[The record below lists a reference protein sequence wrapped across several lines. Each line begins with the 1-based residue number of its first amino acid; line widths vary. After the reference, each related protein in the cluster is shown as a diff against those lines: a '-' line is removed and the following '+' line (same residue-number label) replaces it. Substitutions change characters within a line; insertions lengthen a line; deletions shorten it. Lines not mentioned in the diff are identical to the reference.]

1 MSKSSSGCLLTLAC
15 ISFCCRKRKSNGM
28 PKKAY
33 STSGSDSG
41 SDSYSISSADML
53 SMSNSDSEFNSD
65 SETDTDSDNVP
76 ATGKN
81 GSRVVRRT
89 KVVKKVTVKVTKTS
103 KKITPKKGGGRG
115 KANSIKDLDWMDWE
129 KDLEL
134 NWGPW
139 GDNGEE
145 VDMDALVQRK
155 LPLEIREPPPELLMP
170 LLPFQK
176 EWLAWSLKQERS
188 SMRGGILADEMGMG
202 KTIQAISLIVTSRY
216 DQRIKN
222 SETKEFIDLNKPPKS
237 ITEEVGVSSEKRKS
251 PVELGASSSSIEPHL
266 NHLCGVK
273 RDLPLVKATL
283 VVCPLVAVTQWK
295 NEIARFTAEG
305 SMKVLVYHGP
315 RRGLDL
321 MELSEYDVVLTTYS
335 IVELEHRKNVMP
347 AKEECKWCKRHYYP
361 DKLAVH
367 LRFFCGPSAQR
378 TEKQA
383 KQVKKKPRASTS
395 GKKVTAMESED
406 EIVKGKGKGKGI
418 GNVSSRG
425 RGRGGKGKTHVDEDD
440 TPSKGRM
447 HSNGG
452 VGRGR
457 GRGRGRGGGKKI
469 VAEDLEAALEEAME
483 GHNDRSGQHKQSH
496 SVLHSVKWGRIV
508 LDEVRFLW
516 NFIYYRSCYLS

>member
-1 MSKSSSGCLLTLAC
+1 
-15 ISFCCRKRKSNGM
+15 
-28 PKKAY
+28 
-33 STSGSDSG
+33 
-41 SDSYSISSADML
+41 
-53 SMSNSDSEFNSD
+53 MSNTNSEPNSD

-81 GSRVVRRT
+81 SRRIVRRT
-89 KVVKKVTVKVTKTS
+89 KVVKKVTVKVTKTL
-103 KKITPKKGGGRG
+103 KTFMPKKGGGRG

-216 DQRIKN
+216 DQHIKN
-222 SETKEFIDLNKPPKS
+222 SETKEFIDLNKSPGTM
-237 ITEEVGVSSEKRKS
+237 TEEVGASPEKRKS
-251 PVELGASSSSIEPHL
+251 PLDVGTSSLSFEPHL

-273 RDLPLVKATL
+273 RDLPLVRATL

-321 MELSEYDVVLTTYS
+321 KELSEYDVVLTTYS

-347 AKEECKWCKRHYYP
+347 AKVECKWCKRHYYP

-367 LRFFCGPSAQR
+367 LRYFCGPSAQR

-395 GKKVTAMESED
+395 GKKVTAVDSED
-406 EIVKGKGKGKGI
+406 EIVKGKGKGKGV
-418 GNVSSRG
+418 GNASSRG
-425 RGRGGKGKTHVDEDD
+425 RGRGSKGKAHFDEDEA
-440 TPSKGRM
+440 PSNGQIR
-447 HSNGG
+447 SNGG

-457 GRGRGRGGGKKI
+457 GRGRGRGGKKI
-469 VAEDLEAALEEAME
+469 VAEDLEAALEEAMG
-483 GHNDRSGQHKQSH
+483 GHDDYAGQQKQPH

-516 NFIYYRSCYLS
+516 KFIYYGFCYPS